1 MLDEDAPAEV
11 LHALDCG
18 SYRGKRVSVSTYER
32 RTQREGPRKG
42 APSPQCENEPT
53 HAC

>member
-18 SYRGKRVSVSTYER
+18 SYRGKRVSVLMIVSDSEV
-32 RTQREGPRKG
+32 E
-42 APSPQCENEPT
+42 S
-53 HAC
+53 